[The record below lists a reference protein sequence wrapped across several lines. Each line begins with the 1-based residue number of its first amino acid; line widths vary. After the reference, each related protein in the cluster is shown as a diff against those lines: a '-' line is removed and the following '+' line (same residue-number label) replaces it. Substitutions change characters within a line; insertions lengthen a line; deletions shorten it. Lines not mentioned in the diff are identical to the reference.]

1 MSKLIETRLDNIEL
15 SLKTRTKYVLIKKG
29 NLEHEYF
36 CDKQINHKINEI
48 ITIQNNNEYINY
60 KITFIQYIYSQTNYK
75 FLYKL
80 ITAIKE

>member
-1 MSKLIETRLDNIEL
+1 MSKLIETRLDNIDL

-36 CDKQINHKINEI
+36 CDKQINHKTNEI
-48 ITIQNNNEYINY
+48 ITIQNNNEYIDY
-60 KITFIQYIYSQTNYK
+60 KITFIQYIYSQTNYR